1 MRSIAAKTSLTVALV
16 LTASVGHAA
25 DIPASIA
32 RCAAIN
38 DDTVRLACFDAATGR
53 HGANPVV
60 VKPAAIATRAEAT
73 LPTPDVAAQSAAVVA
88 DSFESSIKSAQRR
101 PTGEWTVLLEDGTS
115 WSQADTS
122 QEWTPKIGE
131 KVQLKKAMLGSWFLR
146 RVGRNTVIRVRPA
159 Q

>member
-16 LTASVGHAA
+16 LIASVGRAA

-32 RCAAIN
+32 RCTAIT

-60 VKPAAIATRAEAT
+60 VKPATTATGAAAT
-73 LPTPDVAAQSAAVVA
+73 ADSAAQPAAVVA

-115 WSQADTS
+115 WTQADTS
-122 QEWTPKIGE
+122 QEWTPKVGE
-131 KVQLKKAMLGSWFLR
+131 KVELKKAMFGSWFLR
-146 RVGRNTVIRVRPA
+146 RVGGNAVIRVRPA